1 MFLILF
7 PLREKHEENHR
18 PAFHKVSQFNCYLK
32 FRRLTRWLISCVIF
46 FLFVCL
52 FKGPVIKFNSN
63 QRYATTAVTASIVR
77 EVASKVNVPLQVN
90 WELSDGIC
98 VIVEDCLQ

>member
-32 FRRLTRWLISCVIF
+32 FRRLIRWLISCVIF
-46 FLFVCL
+46 FFLLLLLFQGL
-52 FKGPVIKFNSN
+52 VIKFNSN
-63 QRYATTAVTASIVR
+63 QRYATTAVTASVVR

-90 WELSDGIC
+90 
-98 VIVEDCLQ
+98 